1 MSVLRFIRT
10 LIIPYTRRRFFVITI
25 FYKEIVHPHVLVRIP
40 CYDLT
45 PVSVFTVGLRIA
57 RRTSGTHTSHGL
69 TGGEYKTR
77 EQIHRDIADSRLLAI
92 PTSWSRVAD
101 SNLDWDRLYEIG
113 SPSRVGDS
121 LYRPLYHV
129 CSPRHK
135 GHADLTS
142 STPSSRLTRAVSLD
156 IITNDVGCAR

>member
-10 LIIPYTRRRFFVITI
+10 LASHTPEDDFLVISI
-25 FYKEIVHPHVLVRIP
+25 FDKEIVHPHVLVRIP

-45 PVSVFTVGLRIA
+45 PVSVFTVDLRIA
-57 RRTSGTHTSHGL
+57 RRASGMHTSHGL

-77 EQIHRDIADSRLLAI
+77 EQIHRDMADSRLLAI

-101 SNLDWDRLYEIG
+101 SNLDWDRLFGVG
-113 SPSRVGDS
+113 SLSRVGYP

>member
-10 LIIPYTRRRFFVITI
+10 LPSHTPEDDFLVISI
-25 FYKEIVHPHVLVRIP
+25 FDKEIVHPHVLVRIP

-45 PVSVFTVGLRIA
+45 PVSVFTVDLRIA
-57 RRTSGTHTSHGL
+57 RRASGMHTSHGL

-77 EQIHRDIADSRLLAI
+77 EQIHRDMADSRLLAI

-101 SNLDWDRLYEIG
+101 SNLDWDRLFEVG
-113 SPSRVGDS
+113 SLSRVGYP

>member
-1 MSVLRFIRT
+1 MLRFIRT
-10 LIIPYTRRRFFVITI
+10 LIIPHNRRRFSCNLDFD
-25 FYKEIVHPHVLVRIP
+25 KEIVHPHVLVRIP

-101 SNLDWDRLYEIG
+101 SNLDWDRLFEIG
-113 SPSRVGDS
+113 FISRCCDS

-142 STPSSRLTRAVSLD
+142 STPSSRLTRAVSYD
-156 IITNDVGCAR
+156 IITYNVGCAR